1 MPATPAN
8 QRAVKKY
15 KDANYMRIELPVRKE
30 FGETI
35 KAAAA
40 AAGESVTAYVSKAVK
55 AYMDNEN
62 GK

>member
-1 MPATPAN
+1 
-8 QRAVKKY
+8 
-15 KDANYMRIELPVRKE
+15 MRIELPVRKE